1 MIPYDELKMK
11 LLKMEDARQ
20 SPLDKDS
27 FDESLMNSKRLDEA
41 YDNYIGDA
49 GLFEEFSYAS
59 NYPTLYPIPQSYD
72 NSSIDTEQIG
82 FEGDIAPAIRQQVL
96 DLKNVKRPD
105 QSVVYSN
112 DQKKA
117 VLISKT
123 ELPEYTKTG
132 WIVVYEEANLSPVG
146 GRGSSGFAD
155 TNGSFNKIA
164 ATDSLLFKKNKK
176 ELKKYKGKVF
186 EVSPEIFKRMEEG
199 KARYSKWSQFIE
211 EEDYSPV
218 VDAIKSYSL
227 RNPTSPVVIQNTDTG
242 ERAILRRRTNDSRLK
257 HNRRK

>member
-1 MIPYDELKMK
+1 
-11 LLKMEDARQ
+11 MEDARQ

-211 EEDYSPV
+211 EEDDSPV

-242 ERAILRRRTNDSRLK
+242 ERAIISRRTKDSRLK
-257 HNRRK
+257 HKRRK